1 MITRVDTVL
10 IGKNCPASYS
20 TVDALNV
27 GDVALFDENRN
38 IITDAAKAVKATSVY
53 VGVAKDKVKVSMPN
67 GSVES
72 KANIEFSNRIDKTSH
87 PSFVIGEYSAPVED
101 KVVIDLTS
109 ASIVTGH
116 RYVIRI
122 VYNDI
127 YEAPGQFTHTY
138 EVYASSDEATD
149 LINAFEKKINAHT
162 NRRITVSKTAT
173 TLTLTAMPK
182 TDNDGVY
189 SISEYTTVSMD
200 VTFYKTIPSALVSN
214 YPEKVSGATI
224 TKTQGNPGKGY
235 WKQVRDIEKRMQGYK
250 GHKFTDA
257 YPAVVAPMMVEEN
270 ATYDYVTI
278 ENDNLY
284 LSNDNQYIKTTPLT
298 TEVYV
303 KSGSLSSSQF
313 SKNLLA
319 FVTGNEGE

>member
-149 LINAFEKKINAHT
+149 LIDAFEKKINAHT
-162 NRRITVSKTAT
+162 NRRITVSKSGT

-303 KSGSLSSSQF
+303 KAGSLSSSQF

>member
-38 IITDAAKAVKATSVY
+38 IIANAAAAVKATSVY

-67 GSVES
+67 GSVED

-149 LINAFEKKINAHT
+149 LIDAFEKKINAHT
-162 NRRITVSKTAT
+162 NRRITVSKSGT

-303 KSGSLSSSQF
+303 KAGSLSSSQF

>member
-87 PSFVIGEYSAPVED
+87 PSFVIGEYSAPIED
-101 KVVIDLTS
+101 KVVINLTS

-162 NRRITVSKTAT
+162 NRRVTVSKSGT

>member
-38 IITDAAKAVKATSVY
+38 IIVDATKAVKATSVY

>member
-38 IITDAAKAVKATSVY
+38 IIANAAAAVKATSVY

-67 GSVES
+67 GSVED

-149 LINAFEKKINAHT
+149 LIDAFEKKINAHA
-162 NRRITVSKTAT
+162 NRRITVSKSGT

-303 KSGSLSSSQF
+303 KAGSLSSSQF

>member
-149 LINAFEKKINAHT
+149 LIDAFEKKINAHT
-162 NRRITVSKTAT
+162 NRRITVSKSGT

>member
-101 KVVIDLTS
+101 KVVIDLTN

>member
-38 IITDAAKAVKATSVY
+38 IIANAAAAVKATSVY

-67 GSVES
+67 GSVED

-127 YEAPGQFTHTY
+127 YEASGQFTHTY

-149 LINAFEKKINAHT
+149 LIDAFEKKINAHT
-162 NRRITVSKTAT
+162 NRRITVSKSGT

-182 TDNDGVY
+182 TDNDGIY

-303 KSGSLSSSQF
+303 KAGSLSSSQF

>member
-38 IITDAAKAVKATSVY
+38 IIVDAAKAVKATSVY

-149 LINAFEKKINAHT
+149 LINAFEKKINAHA